1 MGLPCR
7 SIDRIQGRGSCQ
19 VPSKVPDG
27 ARCLLRG
34 ASATLWPATH
44 ASMCL
49 WSCFSRKQ
57 LSHRRFPSTP
67 GSHNW
72 RIVVSMVKFPM
83 ERTQQTCTFAITL
96 IFAIL
101 AVIVM
106 LLRILGRLKLGRSLD
121 LSDYIM
127 LGSCVCFPILLPR
140 NAIGLESIFL
150 TCKSGGH
157 VGNDWSRYVWSVP
170 FPVNFPYI
178 LFHEENFK
186 KKVGGTR
193 FA

>member
-1 MGLPCR
+1 
-7 SIDRIQGRGSCQ
+7 
-19 VPSKVPDG
+19 
-27 ARCLLRG
+27 
-34 ASATLWPATH
+34 
-44 ASMCL
+44 
-49 WSCFSRKQ
+49 
-57 LSHRRFPSTP
+57 
-67 GSHNW
+67 
-72 RIVVSMVKFPM
+72 MVKFPL
-83 ERTQQTCTFAITL
+83 ERIQQTCVFAITL

-127 LGSCVCFPILLPR
+127 LGSCVCFPTLFPW
-140 NAIGLESIFL
+140 NAICSEPIIL

-157 VGNDWSRYVWSVP
+157 VGNDRSRYVWSV
-170 FPVNFPYI
+170 
-178 LFHEENFK
+178 LFHSFPLFSIPQKNE